1 MTSARSE
8 YVYVEVWD
16 DSIAKLERL
25 FVIFGSILLASV
37 VLAIA
42 LFCCTFFVSA
52 LTIYI
57 LVTWRQE
64 NPGFLF

>member
-1 MTSARSE
+1 M
-8 YVYVEVWD
+8 YVEVWD

-52 LTIYI
+52 LTIIY
-57 LVTWRQE
+57 L
-64 NPGFLF
+64 